1 MRISWALLA
10 ILALFPTHA
19 VAEVMTC
26 HATDFE
32 YKAEYAFRIEANKE
46 TPTLIWFSFDP
57 KNLDSSP
64 AEVVEHN
71 FTGISGSDGL
81 GISSI
86 MIRQR
91 DENGQLMLPSFI
103 TIDWTTTRLAIAYV
117 PFISVSTL
125 LVVRDDF
132 SCQRLD

>member
-1 MRISWALLA
+1 MYKITFIVLA
-10 ILALFPTHA
+10 ELTSYAM
-19 VAEVMTC
+19 AEIMTC
-26 HATDFE
+26 HAINSH
-32 YKAEYAFRIEANKE
+32 YKAEYAIRIEADKLN
-46 TPTLIWFSFDP
+46 PAHVWFAFDP
-57 KNLDSSP
+57 DNLDNAP
-64 AEVVEHN
+64 AEVLEHE

-81 GISSI
+81 GISSL

-91 DENGQLMLPSFI
+91 DEKGQLMLPALL

-132 SCQRLD
+132 NCQRLD